1 MASSVPNNEATQFK
15 SGENAV
21 ENGRKGG
28 IASGVAKREKKTM
41 IETLKALLDETN
53 PKTGLTYREMATYGL
68 LKGASKGNANNYK
81 VILEAVG
88 ELTPEMQQAKEPSIT
103 INMVDNSNLESE
115 FKDEKDS

>member
-1 MASSVPNNEATQFK
+1 MANE
-15 SGENAV
+15 ENLIPFN
-21 ENGRKGG
+21 ERSEKETRELGRKGG
-28 IASGVAKREKKTM
+28 IASGEARRQKKTM
-41 IETLKALLDETN
+41 VETLKAILDETN
-53 PKTGLTYREMATYGL
+53 PKTGLTYREMATFGL

-115 FKDEKDS
+115 FKNEKDS